1 MMSSTARHLAPRGG
15 FTLVEVLV
23 AIGLFGLIALAGF
36 TLLDGIVGTRDR
48 LEGRLDRLAE
58 LQRAMYVITVDFE
71 ALDNGPIELG
81 DNRLAFRRRS
91 PTSLRG
97 STDVRYFVADGALR
111 RRVGSSGDQRLISHV
126 ANVEWS
132 FHFAD
137 LGWTPTPGA
146 ATTAEA
152 TGEAPQVP
160 ATRPDAV
167 ALTLDLN
174 GSDGLTGPLRRVVE
188 LPSLP

>member
-1 MMSSTARHLAPRGG
+1 MMFAKARRRAPRSG

-23 AIGLFGLIALAGF
+23 ALGLFGLIALAGF

-48 LEGRLDRLAE
+48 LDGRLDRLAE

-81 DNRLAFRRRS
+81 ENGLAFRRRS

-97 STDVRYFVADGALR
+97 STAVRYFVADGALR
-111 RRVGSSGDQRLISHV
+111 RRVGASGDQRLISHV
-126 ANVEWS
+126 ADVEWT
-132 FHFAD
+132 FHLANR
-137 LGWTPTPGA
+137 GWSPTPGPA
-146 ATTAEA
+146 A
-152 TGEAPQVP
+152 TGETPEAP

-174 GSDGLTGPLRRVVE
+174 GSDGLTGRLRRVVE
-188 LPSLP
+188 LPALP